1 MKKLKFIPLF
11 MLSVMLLASC
21 QSRESKIE
29 KLVTSHLEQ
38 SLENPQNL
46 KVLEI
51 AQPDSAFGLN
61 YFTKQEQAYM
71 LSTVTNVT
79 KVLMERTDYMTNPN
93 LDDAYTMTLA
103 DLEMRMS
110 SGLFSGMLGEAKKG
124 AWSGWKVRVT
134 YTCKSKYGCMYKAQR
149 WYFLDKDCQTVIRHF
164 DLPVVALV
172 RQKRQPIRSIKARRK
187 DRVESVESSCQTS
200 SNQSIKTRRNEKH
213 D

>member
-1 MKKLKFIPLF
+1 MKITKFIPLA
-11 MLSVMLLASC
+11 MLSVVLLASC
-21 QSRESKIE
+21 QSRESKIN
-29 KLVTSHLEQ
+29 KLVSSHLEQ

-51 AQPDSAFGLN
+51 AEPDSAFGLN

-71 LSTVTNVT
+71 LGTVTNVT
-79 KVLMERTDYMTNPN
+79 KVLMERTEYMTKPD

-110 SGLFSGMLGEAKKG
+110 TGLFSGMLGDCKKG

-149 WYFLDKDCQTVIRHF
+149 WYFLDKDCQTVIRSF
-164 DLPVVALV
+164 DLPIVET
-172 RQKRQPIRSIKARRK
+172 SKADK
-187 DRVESVESSCQTS
+187 ST
-200 SNQSIKTRRNEKH
+200 KTTTKKH
-213 D
+213 GNAASKIMLSTGK

>member
-61 YFTKQEQAYM
+61 YFTKQEQTYM
-71 LSTVTNVT
+71 MNTITDVT

-134 YTCKSKYGCMYKAQR
+134 YTCKSKYGCTYKAQR

-164 DLPVVALV
+164 DLPIVGTGKTEKATN
-172 RQKRQPIRSIKARRK
+172 QKPKSKKKGQGGVSRIVLSEIK
-187 DRVESVESSCQTS
+187 
-200 SNQSIKTRRNEKH
+200 
-213 D
+213 

>member
-1 MKKLKFIPLF
+1 MKITKFIPLA
-11 MLSVMLLASC
+11 MLAVVLLASC
-21 QSRESKIE
+21 QSRESKIN
-29 KLVTSHLEQ
+29 KLVSSHLEQ

-51 AQPDSAFGLN
+51 AEPDSAFGLN

-71 LSTVTNVT
+71 LGTVTNVT
-79 KVLMERTDYMTNPN
+79 KVLMERTEYMTKPD

-110 SGLFSGMLGEAKKG
+110 TGLFSGMLGDCKKG

-149 WYFLDKDCQTVIRHF
+149 WYFLDKDCQTVIRSF
-164 DLPVVALV
+164 DLPIVET
-172 RQKRQPIRSIKARRK
+172 SKADK
-187 DRVESVESSCQTS
+187 ST
-200 SNQSIKTRRNEKH
+200 KTTTKKQGNAASKIMLSTGK
-213 D
+213 

>member
-1 MKKLKFIPLF
+1 MKITKFIPLAMF
-11 MLSVMLLASC
+11 LVVLLASC
-21 QSRESKIE
+21 QSRESKIN
-29 KLVTSHLEQ
+29 KLVSSHLEQ

-51 AQPDSAFGLN
+51 AEPDSAFGLN

-71 LSTVTNVT
+71 LGTVTNVT
-79 KVLMERTDYMTNPN
+79 KVLMERTAYMTKPD

-110 SGLFSGMLGEAKKG
+110 TGLFSGMLGDCKKG

-149 WYFLDKDCQTVIRHF
+149 WYFLDKDCQTVIRSF
-164 DLPVVALV
+164 DLPIVET
-172 RQKRQPIRSIKARRK
+172 SKADK
-187 DRVESVESSCQTS
+187 ST
-200 SNQSIKTRRNEKH
+200 KTTTKKH
-213 D
+213 GNAASKIMLSTGK

>member
-1 MKKLKFIPLF
+1 MKKLKFIPLI

-29 KLVTSHLEQ
+29 QLVTSHLEQ
-38 SLENPQNL
+38 SLENPRNL

-61 YFTKQEQAYM
+61 
-71 LSTVTNVT
+71 T

-164 DLPVVALV
+164 DLPIVSTGKTEKVTN
-172 RQKRQPIRSIKARRK
+172 QKPKSKKKGQGGVSRIVLSDIK
-187 DRVESVESSCQTS
+187 
-200 SNQSIKTRRNEKH
+200 
-213 D
+213 

>member
-1 MKKLKFIPLF
+1 MKKLKFIPLVMF
-11 MLSVMLLASC
+11 SVMLLASC

-38 SLENPQNL
+38 SLENPENL

-51 AQPDSAFGLN
+51 AEPDSAFGLN

-79 KVLMERTDYMTNPN
+79 KVLMERTEYMTKPD

-110 SGLFSGMLGEAKKG
+110 TGLFSGMLGDCKKG

-149 WYFLDKDCQTVIRHF
+149 WYFLDKDCQTVIRSF
-164 DLPVVALV
+164 DLPIVET
-172 RQKRQPIRSIKARRK
+172 SKA
-187 DRVESVESSCQTS
+187 D
-200 SNQSIKTRRNEKH
+200 KTTKSATKKKQGNTASKIMLSTGK
-213 D
+213 

>member
-1 MKKLKFIPLF
+1 MKITKFIPLA
-11 MLSVMLLASC
+11 MLSVVLLASC
-21 QSRESKIE
+21 QSSESKIN

-38 SLENPQNL
+38 SLENPEKL

-51 AQPDSAFGLN
+51 AEPDSAFGLN

-71 LSTVTNVT
+71 LGTVTNVT
-79 KVLMERTDYMTNPN
+79 KVLMERTEYMTKPD

-110 SGLFSGMLGEAKKG
+110 TGLFSGMLGDCKKG

-149 WYFLDKDCQTVIRHF
+149 WYFLDKDCQTVIRSF
-164 DLPVVALV
+164 DLPIVET
-172 RQKRQPIRSIKARRK
+172 SKADK
-187 DRVESVESSCQTS
+187 ST
-200 SNQSIKTRRNEKH
+200 KTTTKKQGNAASKIMLSTGK
-213 D
+213 

>member
-61 YFTKQEQAYM
+61 YFSRQEQAYM
-71 LSTVTNVT
+71 MNTITDVT

-149 WYFLDKDCQTVIRHF
+149 WYFLDKECQTVIRSF
-164 DLPVVALV
+164 DLPIVDIGKKDVAAKPKSDAKKKVKSGATKIIL
-172 RQKRQPIRSIKARRK
+172 
-187 DRVESVESSCQTS
+187 
-200 SNQSIKTRRNEKH
+200 
-213 D
+213 

>member
-1 MKKLKFIPLF
+1 MKITKFIPLAMF
-11 MLSVMLLASC
+11 LVVLLASC
-21 QSRESKIE
+21 QSRESKIN

-51 AQPDSAFGLN
+51 AEPDSAFGLN

-71 LSTVTNVT
+71 LGTVTNVT
-79 KVLMERTDYMTNPN
+79 KVLMERTEYMTKPD

-110 SGLFSGMLGEAKKG
+110 TGLFSGMLGDCKKG

-134 YTCKSKYGCMYKAQR
+134 YICKSKYGCKYKAQR
-149 WYFLDKDCQTVIRHF
+149 WYFLDKDCQTVIRSF
-164 DLPVVALV
+164 DLPIVET
-172 RQKRQPIRSIKARRK
+172 SKADK
-187 DRVESVESSCQTS
+187 ST
-200 SNQSIKTRRNEKH
+200 KTTTKKQGNAASKIMLSTGK
-213 D
+213 

>member
-1 MKKLKFIPLF
+1 MKITKFIPLA
-11 MLSVMLLASC
+11 MLSVVLLASC
-21 QSRESKIE
+21 QSRESKIN

-38 SLENPQNL
+38 SLENPENL

-51 AQPDSAFGLN
+51 AEPDSAFGLN
-61 YFTKQEQAYM
+61 YFTKQEQTYM

-79 KVLMERTDYMTNPN
+79 KVLMERTAYMTKPD

-110 SGLFSGMLGEAKKG
+110 TGLFSGMLGDCKKG

-164 DLPVVALV
+164 DLPIVSTDKADKTA
-172 RQKRQPIRSIKARRK
+172 RDKRTKQDGKSK
-187 DRVESVESSCQTS
+187 QTNS
-200 SNQSIKTRRNEKH
+200 ASKIVLSTVK
-213 D
+213 

>member
-1 MKKLKFIPLF
+1 MKKLKFIPLI

-71 LSTVTNVT
+71 MNTITDVT

-124 AWSGWKVRVT
+124 AWSGWKVRVI
-134 YTCKSKYGCMYKAQR
+134 YTCKSKYGCTYKAQR

-164 DLPVVALV
+164 DLPIVGTGKTEKVTN
-172 RQKRQPIRSIKARRK
+172 QKHKSKKKGQGGVCRIVLSDIK
-187 DRVESVESSCQTS
+187 
-200 SNQSIKTRRNEKH
+200 
-213 D
+213 

>member
-1 MKKLKFIPLF
+1 MKITKFIPLAMF
-11 MLSVMLLASC
+11 LVVLLASC
-21 QSRESKIE
+21 QSRESKIN

-46 KVLEI
+46 KVQEI
-51 AQPDSAFGLN
+51 AEPDSAFGLN

-79 KVLMERTDYMTNPN
+79 KVLMERTAYMTKPD

-110 SGLFSGMLGEAKKG
+110 TGLFSGMLGDCKKG

-134 YTCKSKYGCMYKAQR
+134 YICKSKYGCMYKAQR
-149 WYFLDKDCQTVIRHF
+149 WYFLDKDCQTVIRSF
-164 DLPVVALV
+164 DLPIVET
-172 RQKRQPIRSIKARRK
+172 SKA
-187 DRVESVESSCQTS
+187 D
-200 SNQSIKTRRNEKH
+200 KTTKSATKKKQGNTASKIMLSTGK
-213 D
+213 

>member
-1 MKKLKFIPLF
+1 MKITKFISLA
-11 MLSVMLLASC
+11 MLSVVLLASC
-21 QSRESKIE
+21 QSRESKIN

-51 AQPDSAFGLN
+51 AEPDSAFGLN

-71 LSTVTNVT
+71 LGTVTNVT
-79 KVLMERTDYMTNPN
+79 KVLMERTAYMTKPD

-110 SGLFSGMLGEAKKG
+110 TGLFSGMLGDCKKG

-149 WYFLDKDCQTVIRHF
+149 WYFLDKDCQTVIRSF
-164 DLPVVALV
+164 DLPIVET
-172 RQKRQPIRSIKARRK
+172 SKADK
-187 DRVESVESSCQTS
+187 ST
-200 SNQSIKTRRNEKH
+200 KTTTKKQGNAASKIMLSTGK
-213 D
+213 

>member
-1 MKKLKFIPLF
+1 MKKLKFIPLVMF
-11 MLSVMLLASC
+11 SVMLLASC
-21 QSRESKIE
+21 QSKESKIE

-71 LSTVTNVT
+71 MNTITDVT

-110 SGLFSGMLGEAKKG
+110 SGLFSGMLGDCKKG

-134 YTCKSKYGCMYKAQR
+134 YTCKSKYGCKYKAQR
-149 WYFLDKDCQTVIRHF
+149 WYFLDKDCQTVIRSF
-164 DLPVVALV
+164 DLPIV
-172 RQKRQPIRSIKARRK
+172 STDKA
-187 DRVESVESSCQTS
+187 D
-200 SNQSIKTRRNEKH
+200 KTTKSAAKKKQGNAASRIMLSTGK
-213 D
+213 